1 MFQSYENALDN
12 LDEEGKAELYSSILA
27 LLSKESV
34 NNLDLLEEESAE
46 QEEEEAGET
55 EVADVLSKPLR
66 EPDAA
71 KVPHDRQL
79 IPETS
84 APAVINKSAADES
97 LRSVAACVGPAV
109 ESAPYNV
116 KSAADRVK
124 GEPTEPEEDADIET
138 KKLLEEA
145 AAESFAKRYLPY
157 DGDFRYCTHQLT
169 AT

>member
-1 MFQSYENALDN
+1 LFQSYENALDN

-46 QEEEEAGET
+46 QEEEEASLKEAGET
-55 EVADVLSKPLR
+55 EVAEILPKPLR
-66 EPDAA
+66 EHDAA
-71 KVPHDRQL
+71 NVAHDRQL
-79 IPETS
+79 IPETP

-116 KSAADRVK
+116 RPRV
-124 GEPTEPEEDADIET
+124 EPTEPEEDADIET

-145 AAESFAKRYLPY
+145 ASESFAKR
-157 DGDFRYCTHQLT
+157 
-169 AT
+169 

>member
-1 MFQSYENALDN
+1 LFQSYENALDN

-46 QEEEEAGET
+46 QEEEEASLKEAGET
-55 EVADVLSKPLR
+55 EVAEILPKPLR

-71 KVPHDRQL
+71 NVAHDKQL
-79 IPETS
+79 IPES
-84 APAVINKSAADES
+84 PAPAAINKSAAEES

-138 KKLLEEA
+138 KKLLEDA
-145 AAESFAKRYLPY
+145 AAESFAKR
-157 DGDFRYCTHQLT
+157 
-169 AT
+169 

>member
-1 MFQSYENALDN
+1 LFQSYENALDN

-46 QEEEEAGET
+46 QEEEEASLKEAGET
-55 EVADVLSKPLR
+55 EVAEILPKPLR

-71 KVPHDRQL
+71 KVAHDKQL
-79 IPETS
+79 IPES
-84 APAVINKSAADES
+84 PAPAAINKSAADES
-97 LRSVAACVGPAV
+97 LRSVAVCVGTAV
-109 ESAPYNV
+109 ESASYSV

-145 AAESFAKRYLPY
+145 AAESFAKR
-157 DGDFRYCTHQLT
+157 
-169 AT
+169 

>member
-1 MFQSYENALDN
+1 LFQSYENALDN

-46 QEEEEAGET
+46 QEEEEASLKEAGET

-109 ESAPYNV
+109 ESAPLYNV
-116 KSAADRVK
+116 RSAADRPRV
-124 GEPTEPEEDADIET
+124 EPTEPEEDADIET

-145 AAESFAKRYLPY
+145 AAESFAKR
-157 DGDFRYCTHQLT
+157 
-169 AT
+169 